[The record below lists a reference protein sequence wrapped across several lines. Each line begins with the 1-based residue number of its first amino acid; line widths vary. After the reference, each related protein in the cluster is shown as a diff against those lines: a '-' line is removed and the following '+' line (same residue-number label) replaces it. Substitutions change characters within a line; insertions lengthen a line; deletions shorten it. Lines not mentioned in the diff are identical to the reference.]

1 MDAAFQRYERVWGG
15 FEIFHPLEDAMR
27 ISYSAISCVLLSACA
42 SITPPTQSLTCA
54 GQTNPV
60 LKAKIL
66 DLEIQPDENLVVDGE
81 LWAAVILKTDLK
93 VLEVIEG
100 NCSGERVSVRL
111 SASNHPG
118 FLKKGDV
125 KHIYLNIDD
134 NLDDAPY
141 AKWRDERDF

>member
-1 MDAAFQRYERVWGG
+1 MTVVGG
-15 FEIFHPLEDAMR
+15 LTPSHPLKDAMR
-27 ISYSAISCVLLSACA
+27 IAVSAISCVLLSACA
-42 SITPPTQSLTCA
+42 SISPPTQALSCV

-81 LWAAVILKTDLK
+81 VWAAVILKTDLK

-100 NCSGERVSVRL
+100 NCAGERVGVRL
-111 SASNHPG
+111 SASNPG
-118 FLKKGDV
+118 FLKKGAV
-125 KHIYLNIDD
+125 KYIYLNIDD

-141 AKWRDERDF
+141 AEWRDEQ